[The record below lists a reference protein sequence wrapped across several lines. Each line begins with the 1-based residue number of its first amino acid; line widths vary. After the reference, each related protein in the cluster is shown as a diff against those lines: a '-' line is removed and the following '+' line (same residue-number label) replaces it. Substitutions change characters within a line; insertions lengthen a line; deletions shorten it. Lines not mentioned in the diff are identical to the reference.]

1 MGNKIEKSLSGAIPI
16 IICMIV
22 GTVLSFTVYGRAETS
37 EQIMQQIEKLKDPN
51 KEIRHKTF
59 KTLAELGKPAVPIL
73 LAELEKERLNEQDET
88 VRAWVIHGITYALG
102 DIKDKSA
109 VPSLTKLLK
118 DKDGNVIIYATE
130 ALCMFEDEIIIDG
143 LLKRMTQ
150 EVNIMEEFQAKKE
163 TLTEE
168 DSMKMSAHALT
179 SWSIPNGIFNC
190 GELMV
195 PFLIKALNNQDWEI
209 RYAAVCNL
217 QGICQG
223 DTVCRK
229 KVVEAL
235 IAKLDDDNPKVKNVV
250 KSSLSSITAQN
261 LGDTK
266 EKWQIWWGK
275 NRKQFK

>member
-1 MGNKIEKSLSGAIPI
+1 MENKIDKSLRGTILI

-22 GTVLSFTVYGRAETS
+22 GIVLSFAAYGRAETS

-51 KEIRHKTF
+51 KEIRHKIF

-88 VRAWVIHGITYALG
+88 RAWVIHGITYALG

-143 LLKRMTQ
+143 LLKMMTQ
-150 EVNIMEEFQAKKE
+150 EVNIMEEFQVKKE

-168 DSMKMSAHALT
+168 DAMKMSAHALIA
-179 SWSIPNGIFNC
+179 SSIPSGIFNC
-190 GELMV
+190 GEPMV
-195 PFLIKALNNQDWEI
+195 HFLIKALNNQDWEI

-229 KVVEAL
+229 KSCRSPYNK
-235 IAKLDDDNPKVKNVV
+235 I
-250 KSSLSSITAQN
+250 
-261 LGDTK
+261 
-266 EKWQIWWGK
+266 
-275 NRKQFK
+275 R